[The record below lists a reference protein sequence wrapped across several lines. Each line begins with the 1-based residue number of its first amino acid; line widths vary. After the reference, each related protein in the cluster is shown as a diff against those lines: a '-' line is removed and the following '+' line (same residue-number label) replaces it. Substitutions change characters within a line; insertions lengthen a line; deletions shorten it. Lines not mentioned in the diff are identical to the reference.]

1 MEACGEN
8 AQPTFGRRSK
18 RFLWFTDG
26 SPTNGLGLIS
36 MPPSQTQLV
45 PVASLPALK
54 SAGCLVAQTAGHTIA
69 LFLHEGKVF
78 AVDNRCPH
86 MGFPLDRGTCGD
98 GILTCHWHHARFDLA
113 SGGTFDLWADD
124 LPVYPVEIRGDQVF
138 VDLAQRT
145 DPDEHLGQRLDTGL
159 ERNIP
164 LVIAK
169 STLRQ
174 LDRSGD
180 PLDPF
185 RRGLA
190 FGTKYRQA
198 GWGPGLTI
206 LTAMMNLHSS
216 LDSDVR
222 PLALFHGLSAVA
234 ADCDGAPPRF
244 AVRPLP
250 GASADLATLA
260 RWFRQFVEVRDA
272 EGAERCIVS
281 AIRAGA
287 DSRQMSDM
295 LLAAATDHRYIETGH
310 RLDFTNKA
318 FEALE
323 HAGWEFAEPVLS
335 SLAAGYAGAT
345 RMEESNAWRHPIDL
359 VAILDKAFERLPAA
373 IAMGQG
379 RRSSLSDDDAI
390 LATLLAD
397 DPQAIAEAL
406 LERLAAGTTPDRL
419 AGVVVSA
426 AALRIAQFH
435 TSNEYGDWDTALHTF
450 TFASAVHR
458 CLRRNSSPELLRGV
472 FDAAFS
478 VYLDRFLNIP
488 SARLPEPGVTPA
500 DPDSLLAE
508 IKPLFDQ
515 RHQVQPAAELAARY
529 LSSGGS
535 TQKLIAALASA
546 LLREDRDFHSL
557 QMLEAA
563 AFQATL
569 AGETPAGRQ
578 ALIAAGRY
586 LAAHCP
592 TSRAELQTYRIAQ
605 RLAHGERLF
614 DDEPTG

>member
-1 MEACGEN
+1 MSHA
-8 AQPTFGRRSK
+8 
-18 RFLWFTDG
+18 G
-26 SPTNGLGLIS
+26 S
-36 MPPSQTQLV
+36 QFV
-45 PVASLPALK
+45 PVASLAALS
-54 SAGCLVAQTAGHTIA
+54 SAGCLVVQAGGRTIA

-124 LPVYPVEIRGDQVF
+124 LPVYPVEVRGGEVL
-138 VDLAQRT
+138 VDVAGAT

-169 STLRQ
+169 TTLRQ

-180 PLDPF
+180 PRELF
-185 RRGLA
+185 RRGIV

-206 LTAMMNLHSS
+206 LTAMMNLHSA
-216 LDSDVR
+216 LDQDVR
-222 PLALFHGLSAVA
+222 ALALYHGLSAVA
-234 ADCDGAPPRF
+234 ADCDGVPPRF

-250 GASADLATLA
+250 LASSTDLATLA
-260 RWFRQFVEVRDA
+260 RWFRQFIEVRDA

-281 AIRAGA
+281 AIRSGA

-295 LLAAATDHRYIETGH
+295 LLAAATDHRYIDTGH

-323 HAGWEFAEPVLS
+323 HSGWGLAESVLS
-335 SLAAGYAGAT
+335 SLADGYTGAT
-345 RMEESNAWRHPIDL
+345 RMEESNAWRHPVDL
-359 VAILDKAFERLPAA
+359 VVILDNAFERLPAA
-373 IAMGQG
+373 IAARKSRQ
-379 RRSSLSDDDAI
+379 SSVADDDRI
-390 LATLLAD
+390 LPTLLGD
-397 DPQAIAEAL
+397 DPHAIAESL
-406 LERLAAGTTPDRL
+406 LDRLAAGTPPDRL
-419 AGVVVSA
+419 ASCVVSA
-426 AALRIAQFH
+426 ASLRIAQFH

-488 SARLPEPGVTPA
+488 AARLPYTQAATG
-500 DPDSLLAE
+500 DPDLLLAE

-515 RHQVQPAAELAARY
+515 RHQVQPAGDLVSRY

-535 TQKLIAALASA
+535 TQKLIAALSSA

-563 AFQATL
+563 AHQATL
-569 AGETPAGRQ
+569 AGDALAGHF
-578 ALIAAGRY
+578 ALVAAARY

-592 TSRAELQTYRIAQ
+592 TSRAHLQTYRIAL
-605 RLAHGERLF
+605 RLARGDRLF
-614 DDEPTG
+614 DDEPAGDDG

>member
-1 MEACGEN
+1 MLPAE
-8 AQPTFGRRSK
+8 THF
-18 RFLWFTDG
+18 
-26 SPTNGLGLIS
+26 
-36 MPPSQTQLV
+36 V
-45 PVASLPALK
+45 PVASLAALK
-54 SAGCLVAQTAGHTIA
+54 SAGCLVAQADGRTIA

-124 LPVYPVEIRGDQVF
+124 LPVYPVEVRGDQVL
-138 VDLAQRT
+138 VDVAHAT

-169 STLRQ
+169 ATLRQ
-174 LDRSGD
+174 LDRSGGQ
-180 PLDPF
+180 LDPF
-185 RRGLA
+185 RRGLV

-216 LDSDVR
+216 LDQDVR
-222 PLALFHGLSAVA
+222 TLALYHGLSAVA

-250 GASADLATLA
+250 ATSSTDLATLS
-260 RWFRQFVEVRDA
+260 RWFRQFIEVRDA

-281 AIRAGA
+281 TIRSGA

-295 LLAAATDHRYIETGH
+295 LLAAATDHRYIDTGH

-323 HAGWEFAEPVLS
+323 HAGWELAEPVLS

-345 RMEESNAWRHPIDL
+345 RMEESNAWRHPVDL
-359 VAILDKAFERLPAA
+359 VAILENAFERLPAA
-373 IAMGQG
+373 ISSGKG
-379 RRSSLSDDDAI
+379 RQSGVADDDRI
-390 LATLLAD
+390 LPTLLAG
-397 DPQAIAEAL
+397 DPHAISEVL
-406 LERLAAGTTPDRL
+406 LERLTAGTSADRL
-419 AGVVVSA
+419 AGIVVSA
-426 AALRIAQFH
+426 AAMRIAQFH

-450 TFASAVHR
+450 TFASAVHC
-458 CLRRNSSPELLRGV
+458 CLRRNSSPELVRGV

-478 VYLDRFLNIP
+478 VYLERFLNIP
-488 SARLPEPGVTPA
+488 AARLPESHAAVG
-500 DPDSLLAE
+500 DPDLLLAE
-508 IKPLFDQ
+508 IKPLFDL
-515 RHQVQPAAELAARY
+515 RHQVQPAGDLASRY
-529 LSSGGS
+529 LSNGGS
-535 TQKLIAALASA
+535 TQKLIAALSSA

-557 QMLEAA
+557 QTLEAA
-563 AFQATL
+563 AHQASL
-569 AGETPAGRQ
+569 AGDAPAGRY
-578 ALIAAGRY
+578 ALIAASRY

-592 TSRAELQTYRIAQ
+592 TSRAQLQTYRIAQ
-605 RLAHGERLF
+605 RLARGERLF
-614 DDEPTG
+614 DDA

>member
-1 MEACGEN
+1 MSIAE
-8 AQPTFGRRSK
+8 TH
-18 RFLWFTDG
+18 
-26 SPTNGLGLIS
+26 I
-36 MPPSQTQLV
+36 V

-54 SAGCLVAQTAGHTIA
+54 SAGCVVTQAGGHTIA
-69 LFLHEGKVF
+69 VFLHQDRVF

-124 LPVYPVEIRGDQVF
+124 LPVFPVEVRGDQVF
-138 VDLAQRT
+138 VDLARRT
-145 DPDEHLGQRLDTGL
+145 DPEHHFAQRLETGL

-169 STLRQ
+169 ATLRQ

-180 PLDPF
+180 PVEPF
-185 RRGLA
+185 RQGIV

-206 LTAMMNLHSS
+206 LTAMMNLHPS
-216 LDSDVR
+216 LDSDAQA
-222 PLALFHGLSAVA
+222 LALYHGLSAVA

-250 GASADLATLA
+250 SSSSTELTTLS

-272 EGAERCIVS
+272 EGAERCVVS

-295 LLAAATDHRYIETGH
+295 LLAAATDHRYIDTGH
-310 RLDFTNKA
+310 PLDFTNKA
-318 FEALE
+318 FEALG
-323 HAGWEFAEPVLS
+323 HAGWDLAEPVLS
-335 SLAAGYAGAT
+335 SLASGYAGAM

-359 VAILDKAFERLPAA
+359 VAILEDTFERLPLA
-373 IAMGQG
+373 IEAG
-379 RRSSLSDDDAI
+379 RGRPPNSTHDDTI
-390 LATLLAD
+390 LPTLLAD
-397 DPQAIAEAL
+397 DPQSIAESL
-406 LERLAAGTTPDRL
+406 LERLAAGGSPDRL
-419 AGVVVSA
+419 AGAVVSA

-435 TSNEYGDWDTALHTF
+435 TSNEYTDWDTALHTF

-458 CLRRNSSPELLRGV
+458 CLRRHSSPELVRGV

-488 SARLPEPGVTPA
+488 PARLPAKKAPPGDA
-500 DPDSLLAE
+500 ALLLAE

-515 RHQVQPAAELAARY
+515 RHQIQPAAALAARY

-535 TQKLIAALASA
+535 TQNLIAALTSA

-557 QMLEAA
+557 QALEAA
-563 AFQATL
+563 AHQATL
-569 AGETPAGRQ
+569 AGNTPAGRQ
-578 ALIAAGRY
+578 SLIAAARY

-592 TSRAELQTYRIAQ
+592 TSRAELQTFRIAQ
-605 RLAHGERLF
+605 RLARGERLF
-614 DDEPTG
+614 DDESAE

>member
-1 MEACGEN
+1 M
-8 AQPTFGRRSK
+8 
-18 RFLWFTDG
+18 
-26 SPTNGLGLIS
+26 SPIESHLI
-36 MPPSQTQLV
+36 
-45 PVASLPALK
+45 PVASLAALS
-54 SAGCLVAQTAGHTIA
+54 SAGCLVTQAAGHTIA
-69 LFLHEGKVF
+69 VFLHEGQVF

-124 LPVYPVEIRGDQVF
+124 LPVYPVEVRGDQVL
-138 VDLAQRT
+138 VDVAQRT

-169 STLRQ
+169 ATLRQ

-180 PLDPF
+180 PRDPF
-185 RRGLA
+185 RRGLV

-216 LDSDVR
+216 LDPDVR
-222 PLALFHGLSAVA
+222 ALALYHGLSAVA

-250 GASADLATLA
+250 SVSADLATLA
-260 RWFRQFVEVRDA
+260 RWFRQFIEVRDA

-295 LLAAATDHRYIETGH
+295 LLAAATDHRYIDTGH

-323 HAGWEFAEPVLS
+323 HAGWELAEPVLS

-345 RMEESNAWRHPIDL
+345 RMEESNAWRHPVDL
-359 VAILDKAFERLPAA
+359 VAILDNAFERLPAA
-373 IAMGQG
+373 IAAGHG
-379 RRSSLSDDDAI
+379 RQPSLTDDDRI
-390 LATLLAD
+390 LSTLLAD
-397 DPQAIAEAL
+397 DPHAIAEAL
-406 LERLAAGTTPDRL
+406 LERLTAGTPAERL

-458 CLRRNSSPELLRGV
+458 CLRRHSSPELLRGV

-478 VYLDRFLNIP
+478 VYLERFLNIP
-488 SARLPEPGVTPA
+488 PARLPEPNAGTG
-500 DPDSLLAE
+500 DPGLLLGE

-515 RHQVQPAAELAARY
+515 RHQVQPAGDLASRY

-535 TQKLIAALASA
+535 THKLIAALSSA

-557 QMLEAA
+557 QTLEAA
-563 AFQATL
+563 AHQATL
-569 AGETPAGRQ
+569 AGATPAGRH
-578 ALIAAGRY
+578 ALIAAARY

-592 TSRAELQTYRIAQ
+592 TSRAELQTYRIAL
-605 RLAHGERLF
+605 RLARGERLF
-614 DDEPTG
+614 DEESSGDDG